1 MAFTPAT
8 LQCILQRTGPL
19 GISLWVYDTIDVTA
33 DVDAVGYFTNVGA
46 GAANPKGMEVGDLMI
61 VRIWDTAV
69 PTGSTTA
76 KNTAP
81 PADAGLHIVRA
92 ISSAGAGTIS
102 TETALSVAATA

>member
-1 MAFTPAT
+1 MAYTPAT

-19 GISLWVYDTIDVTA
+19 GINLWVYDTVDVTG
-33 DVDAVGYFTNVGA
+33 DVDAAGYFTNVGA
-46 GAANPKGMEVGDLMI
+46 GAANPRGMEVGDLVI
-61 VRIWDTAV
+61 VRIWTTAV

-92 ISSAGAGTIS
+92 ISAAGAATLS
-102 TETALSVAATA
+102 AETALTVAAG